1 MRTRQHPTLFE
12 AEAARPD
19 GFRYGPEFLERAEEA
34 ELLAHFAGL
43 TFGEFRM
50 RGVVARRRTVQFR
63 WHYSFET
70 FRLTPAEDPPEYLVD
85 LQARAERFAGT
96 PPGALDEILVTEYQ
110 PGATIGW
117 HRDAPPFGLVVG
129 VSVAEAALNQYICC
143 QCRERES
150 YSQRSWL
157 SGQTYF
163 TVEADGRLSSA
174 CGRSGS
180 SIRRWSQFTQR
191 RSPGCSGQ

>member
-12 AEAARPD
+12 AEAARPE
-19 GFRYGPEFLERAEEA
+19 GFRYEPEFLERAEEA
-34 ELLAHFAGL
+34 DLLARFADL

-50 RGVVARRRTVQFR
+50 RGVVARRRTAQFR

-129 VSVAEAALNQYICC
+129 VSLGASCRFRFRRKAGSRWETSAFELAPRSIYVLDGPARREWQHSIPAVRAL
-143 QCRERES
+143 R
-150 YSQRSWL
+150 YSVTFRSL
-157 SGQTYF
+157 KP
-163 TVEADGRLSSA
+163 R
-174 CGRSGS
+174 
-180 SIRRWSQFTQR
+180 
-191 RSPGCSGQ
+191 